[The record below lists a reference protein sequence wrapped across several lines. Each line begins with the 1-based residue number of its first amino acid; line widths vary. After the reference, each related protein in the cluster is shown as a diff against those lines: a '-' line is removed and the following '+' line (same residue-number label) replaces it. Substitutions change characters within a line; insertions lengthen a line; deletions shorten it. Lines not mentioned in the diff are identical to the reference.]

1 MSGDRR
7 RVLVIEDDHA
17 LAKAV
22 ANLLQDAGFAVEQRH
37 DGESG
42 FAEGLGGE
50 YDVIVLDLMLPKRNG
65 FQRLSG
71 PARRRRRHPAV
82 DADGQRRRVG

>member
-50 YDVIVLDLMLPKRNG
+50 YDVIVLDLMLPSATASASVRTCAP
-65 FQRLSG
+65 
-71 PARRRRRHPAV
+71 PASTPRC
-82 DADGQRRRVG
+82 

>member
-65 FQRLSG
+65 FSVCQDLRAAG
-71 PARRRRRHPAV
+71 V
-82 DADGQRRRVG
+82 DTRC